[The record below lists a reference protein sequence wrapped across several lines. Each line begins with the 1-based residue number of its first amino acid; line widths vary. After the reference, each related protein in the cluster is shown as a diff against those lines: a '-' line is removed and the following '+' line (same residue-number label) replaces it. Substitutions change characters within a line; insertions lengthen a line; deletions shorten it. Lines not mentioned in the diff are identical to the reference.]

1 MNNEQEIIMA
11 EQNLESASLMIIGL
25 LMAVVYVLIF

>member
-11 EQNLESASLMIIGL
+11 EQNFESASLMIIGL